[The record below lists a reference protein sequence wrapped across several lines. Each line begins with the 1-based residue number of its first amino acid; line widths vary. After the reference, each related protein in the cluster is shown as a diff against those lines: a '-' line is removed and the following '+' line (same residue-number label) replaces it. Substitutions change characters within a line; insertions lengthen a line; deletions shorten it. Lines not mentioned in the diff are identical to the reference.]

1 MSDPYDVAVLGATAA
16 GYVAAIRLVGK
27 GLRVVVVAAPAKRVE
42 SPLADWIPHDL
53 LEASSEIKSI
63 RTQVLEESFRQV
75 CFHSAKLDQE
85 ATFASRTTLGYFVR
99 AGTLLEALAT
109 KAARAHVARLE
120 LPEAPTPALGES
132 LVTLQGA
139 QTVQAKLLLWAQ
151 DEPSNVQAL
160 LGLPGRSV
168 PENQVTIAGLD
179 VPLPKGQDH
188 ALASTLHVVT
198 FPAPEQLGMY
208 FALDGLLHMR
218 VISTRGSEPAD
229 VTALSEFVIRLQTA
243 GLIGAKLSLSRSSA
257 AIWQPPGGVALELE
271 AHLAKRT
278 LLIGTAGGFAS
289 ALTGQ
294 TLDPSVR
301 SAIVAADVAAT
312 ALKAR
317 QVQDALAAFK
327 GQWRDTLADRIRL
340 PETALKMLLPL
351 IFTNKVMANRF
362 ARSILYGESI

>member
-1 MSDPYDVAVLGATAA
+1 MTDPYDVVVLGATAA
-16 GYVAAIRLVGK
+16 GYVAAIRLAGK

-42 SPLADWIPHDL
+42 SPLADWIPNDL
-53 LEASSEIKSI
+53 LRASSEIKSV
-63 RTQVLEESFRQV
+63 RAQVLEESFRQV

-85 ATFASRTTLGYFVR
+85 ATFVSRATLGYFLR
-99 AGTLLEALAT
+99 AGVLLEALAA
-109 KAARAHVARLE
+109 KAARAHVERLE
-120 LPEAPTPALGES
+120 LPESPVPALGES
-132 LVTLQGA
+132 LVTLRGA
-139 QTVQAKLLLWAQ
+139 QAVQAKLLLWAQ
-151 DEPSNVQAL
+151 DEPANVQAQ

-168 PENQVTIAGLD
+168 PVNQVTIAGLN

-188 ALASTLHVVT
+188 GLAHALHVVT

-229 VTALSEFVIRLQTA
+229 VSSLTQLVIRLQEA
-243 GLIGAKLSLSRSSA
+243 GLIAARLSLSRSCA

-278 LLIGTAGGFAS
+278 LLVGTAGGFAS

-294 TLDPSVR
+294 TLDPSIR
-301 SAIVAADVAAT
+301 SALVAADVAAT

-317 QVQDALAAFK
+317 QVQDGLAAFK
-327 GQWRDTLADRIRL
+327 GQWRESLAGRIRL
-340 PETALKMLLPL
+340 PETALRMLLPL
-351 IFTNKVMANRF
+351 IFTNKVMADRF
-362 ARSILYGESI
+362 ARSLLYGESI